1 MTDLSFSLSISQIV
15 CLFLA
20 ILLQSTAHQYG
31 NIHLQSYSLLRRY
44 RLQHK
49 LQKHFLTAA
58 NITTVM
64 IILEGWSR
72 HLIGACLV
80 IPSYL
85 NMIKSYLTCC
95 ETSLSWL
102 WPRLTACAATAAP
115 TAFAAEA
122 SRVFLTTVI
131 LCNLPLFGPEVGPL

>member
-15 CLFLA
+15 CLFLP

-31 NIHLQSYSLLRRY
+31 NIHLQNYSLLRRY

-64 IILEGWSR
+64 IILEG
-72 HLIGACLV
+72 LV

-85 NMIKSYLTCC
+85 NMIMSYLTCC

>member
-58 NITTVM
+58 NIIIVRV
-64 IILEGWSR
+64 ILEAGG
-72 HLIGACLV
+72 LTCLG
-80 IPSYL
+80 IPCYL
-85 NMIKSYLTCC
+85 NMINSYLTCC

-102 WPRLTACAATAAP
+102 WPRLTAWAATAAP